1 MTAET
6 KPHRKR
12 WKIAVGILLAVLV
25 LLAGGFFWY
34 VSDYYRAE
42 DVALEVL
49 AGGEHLKVQDMG
61 KKIDCWGG
69 GPAMWILCTAIIS

>member
-1 MTAET
+1 MKAET
-6 KPHRKR
+6 KPRRKR

-42 DVALEVL
+42 DVALRSWQAE
-49 AGGEHLKVQDMG
+49 
-61 KKIDCWGG
+61 
-69 GPAMWILCTAIIS
+69 IIWRFGMI

>member
-6 KPHRKR
+6 KPRRNK
-12 WKIAVGILLAVLV
+12 WKIAAGILLAVLV

-49 AGGEHLKVQDMG
+49 ASGDHLEVQDME
-61 KKIDCWGG
+61 KIDYWGG

>member
-1 MTAET
+1 MTAEA
-6 KPHRKR
+6 KSCRKKR
-12 WKIAVGILLAVLV
+12 KIAVSILLAVLV

-49 AGGEHLKVQDMG
+49 AGGEHLKAQDME
-61 KKIDCWGG
+61 KMDYWGG
-69 GPAMWILCTAIIS
+69 GPAMWILCTAIIN

>member
-12 WKIAVGILLAVLV
+12 WKIAVSTLLAVLV

-49 AGGEHLKVQDMG
+49 ASGEHLKVQDME
-61 KKIDCWGG
+61 KMDCWGG

>member
-1 MTAET
+1 MKAET
-6 KPHRKR
+6 KPRRKR

-49 AGGEHLKVQDMG
+49 ATTGRRTWPWRSWQAE
-61 KKIDCWGG
+61 
-69 GPAMWILCTAIIS
+69 IIWRFGMI

>member
-6 KPHRKR
+6 KPRRKK
-12 WKIAVGILLAVLV
+12 WKIAVGILLTILV

-42 DVALEVL
+42 DVALKVL
-49 AGGEHLKVQDMG
+49 ASGEHLKVQDME
-61 KKIDCWGG
+61 KMDCWGG
-69 GPAMWILCTAIIS
+69 GPAMWILCTAIIN

>member
-6 KPHRKR
+6 KPRRNK
-12 WKIAVGILLAVLV
+12 WKIAAGILLAVLV

-49 AGGEHLKVQDMG
+49 AGGEHLKAQDME
-61 KKIDCWGG
+61 KMDYWGG
-69 GPAMWILCTAIIS
+69 GPAMWIPCTAIIN